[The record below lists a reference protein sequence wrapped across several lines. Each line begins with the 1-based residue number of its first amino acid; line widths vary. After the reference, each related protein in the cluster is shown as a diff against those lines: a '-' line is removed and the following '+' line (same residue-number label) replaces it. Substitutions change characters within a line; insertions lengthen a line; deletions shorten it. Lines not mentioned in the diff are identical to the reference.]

1 MNVLIVG
8 NGSIGKQHVGAL
20 LTLGA
25 KPIVYTQFPD
35 VNSNV
40 KYIKSL
46 NEINDVDIAIICSPT
61 YRHLLDFK
69 RITSKFKLSKVLIE
83 KPVATS
89 TQEALEIKK
98 ISIDKRIKVYVAF
111 DMRFIS
117 KLQYIKRNIQKLIP
131 EIKLVKIYCGQYLP
145 EWRPES
151 DYRKS
156 YSSFSEKGGGVDLDL
171 THEIDYMLWLFGSP
185 QKIEYTKI
193 DKISSLEISSPDYF
207 KGIYKYNN
215 FIVDV
220 ELDYIRKL
228 DRKLIILGENKVLV
242 DLDFIKDNLI
252 FCNEK
257 IELKTNDIKNS
268 LSAELHEFLNED
280 NPRNLCA
287 LDESIEVLKM
297 INK

>member
-1 MNVLIVG
+1 MNVLIIG
-8 NGSIGKQHVGAL
+8 NGSIGKQHVSAL
-20 LTLGA
+20 LNLGV

-61 YRHLLDFK
+61 YRHLPDFK

-83 KPVATS
+83 KPVAAS
-89 TQEALEIKK
+89 THEALEIKK
-98 ISIDKRIKVYVAF
+98 ISIDKRIKVFVAF

-117 KLQYIKRNIQKLIP
+117 KLQYVKRNIKNLIP

-156 YSSFSEKGGGVDLDL
+156 YSSFPDKGGGVDLDL
-171 THEIDYMLWLFGSP
+171 THEIDYMIWLFGSP

-193 DKISSLEISSPDYF
+193 DKISSLDISSPDYF

-242 DLDFIKDNLI
+242 DLDFIKSNLI

-257 IELKTNDIKNS
+257 VELMTTDIQNS
-268 LSAELHEFLNED
+268 LSSELNEFLNED
-280 NPRNLCA
+280 NPRNLCT

>member
-1 MNVLIVG
+1 
-8 NGSIGKQHVGAL
+8 
-20 LTLGA
+20 
-25 KPIVYTQFPD
+25 
-35 VNSNV
+35 
-40 KYIKSL
+40 
-46 NEINDVDIAIICSPT
+46 
-61 YRHLLDFK
+61 
-69 RITSKFKLSKVLIE
+69 
-83 KPVATS
+83 
-89 TQEALEIKK
+89 
-98 ISIDKRIKVYVAF
+98 
-111 DMRFIS
+111 MRFIS
-117 KLQYIKRNIQKLIP
+117 KLQYVKRNIQKLIP

-156 YSSFSEKGGGVDLDL
+156 YSSFPDKGGGVDLDL
-171 THEIDYMLWLFGSP
+171 THEIDYMIWLFGSP

-242 DLDFIKDNLI
+242 DLDFIKSNLV

-257 IELKTNDIKNS
+257 VELMTTDIQNS
-268 LSAELHEFLNED
+268 LSSELNEFLNED
-280 NPRNLCA
+280 NPRNLCT

>member
-8 NGSIGKQHVGAL
+8 NGSIGKQHVSAL
-20 LTLGA
+20 LTLGV

-61 YRHLLDFK
+61 GRHLLDFK

-156 YSSFSEKGGGVDLDL
+156 YSSFPEKGGGVDLDL

-242 DLDFIKDNLI
+242 NLDFIKDNLI

-257 IELKTNDIKNS
+257 VELMTNDIKNS

-280 NPRNLCA
+280 NPCNLCA

>member
-1 MNVLIVG
+1 MNILITG
-8 NGSIGKQHVGAL
+8 NGSIGKQHVKAL
-20 LTLGA
+20 LSLGL
-25 KPIVYTQFPD
+25 KPIVYTQFPGK
-35 VNSNV
+35 NPNV
-40 KYIKSL
+40 MYVKSL
-46 NEINDVDIAIICSPT
+46 NEIKRVNVAIICSPT
-61 YRHLLDFK
+61 YRHLSDFK
-69 RITSKFKLSKVLIE
+69 RITVKFKLSKVLIE
-83 KPVATS
+83 KPIAAS

-98 ISIDKRIKVYVAF
+98 ISTQKGIKVYTAF

-117 KLQYIKRNIQKLIP
+117 KLQYVKRNIEKLKP
-131 EIKLVKIYCGQYLP
+131 KIKLVKICCGQYLP

-156 YSSFSEKGGGVDLDL
+156 YSSFREKGGGVDLDL

-185 QKIEYTKI
+185 QKIEYIKI
-193 DKISSLEISSPDYF
+193 DKISSLDISSPDYF

-228 DRKLIILGENKVLV
+228 DRKLIIHGENKVLV
-242 DLDFIKDNLI
+242 ELDFIKDNLI

-257 IELKTNDIKNS
+257 VELMTNDIKNS
-268 LSAELHEFLNED
+268 LIAELREFLNDD
-280 NPRNLCA
+280 NPTNLCA
-287 LDESIEVLKM
+287 LGDSIEVLKM